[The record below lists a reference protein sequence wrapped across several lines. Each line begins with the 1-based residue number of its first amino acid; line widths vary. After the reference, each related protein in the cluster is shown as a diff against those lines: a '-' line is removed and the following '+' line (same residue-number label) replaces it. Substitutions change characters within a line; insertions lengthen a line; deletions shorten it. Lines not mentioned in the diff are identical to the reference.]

1 MVYLLRISP
10 AALPCGALS
19 VVIRLA
25 GDSAP
30 EAGVMVLTLAVG
42 AAAATEWFALMDQC
56 FHALLARRQLGRAD
70 NSRSFATEIAMDSS
84 SVAI

>member
-1 MVYLLRISP
+1 MRSSE
-10 AALPCGALS
+10 C

-30 EAGVMVLTLAVG
+30 EAGVMLLTLAVG